1 MLEREND
8 DEMGLSLAVLRTGPW
23 IGLTSGGPSFR
34 CSSWSAA
41 WLVLKLKSSGGRKKN
56 KTKHCYLLSDSHVIF
71 VHALRVDGI
80 ACVLAVNCRFPGLQW
95 NKSTSMILKP
105 SFHPIDLLFFPSR
118 NTVPLSPIS
127 QHSLIFSPSLTY
139 SQPLPPSALFTPAA
153 LLSVPPSQ
161 ATCYSVQGG
170 CRQHY
175 SSSAYC
181 CCRTTLFHP
190 PSLPPPLHLSVW

>member
-1 MLEREND
+1 MLGREND

-41 WLVLKLKSSGGRKKN
+41 WLELKLKSSGGAAAA
-56 KTKHCYLLSDSHVIF
+56 LLSPRRQPHHICVCTQSRRN
-71 VHALRVDGI
+71 RV
-80 ACVLAVNCRFPGLQW
+80 CVSRKLPFSRSAVKQKYINDTQTFFSPHWLA
-95 NKSTSMILKP
+95 
-105 SFHPIDLLFFPSR
+105 FFSPSR
-118 NTVPLSPIS
+118 NTVPLSQIS

-190 PSLPPPLHLSVW
+190 PLPPPLRLSVW

>member
-1 MLEREND
+1 
-8 DEMGLSLAVLRTGPW
+8 
-23 IGLTSGGPSFR
+23 
-34 CSSWSAA
+34 
-41 WLVLKLKSSGGRKKN
+41 
-56 KTKHCYLLSDSHVIF
+56 
-71 VHALRVDGI
+71 
-80 ACVLAVNCRFPGLQW
+80 
-95 NKSTSMILKP
+95 MILKP
-105 SFHPIDLLFFPSR
+105 SFHPIDLLFFFSR

-161 ATCYSVQGG
+161 ATCYSVQAG

-190 PSLPPPLHLSVW
+190 PTPPSFCLITRHFLSFLFFSYSPETVHLKPRLST